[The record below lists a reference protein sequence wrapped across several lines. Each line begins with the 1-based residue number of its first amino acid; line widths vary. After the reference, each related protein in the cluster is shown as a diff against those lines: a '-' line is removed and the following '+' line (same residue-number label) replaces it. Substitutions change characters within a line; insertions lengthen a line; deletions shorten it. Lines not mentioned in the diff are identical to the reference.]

1 MTEITVN
8 LSTTPD
14 MIFSFSFRSLAVCDI
29 LHKHFLINGIRCYPS
44 SNGSRSHLAVA
55 VRRHE
60 GQSVFICL
68 VSDVRVLWESRRADL
83 FQLFLNA
90 VKVRKHN
97 LKFKFES
104 MVGIVA
110 SMEEDKKTSSTNYSL
125 WEISCINY
133 QTQLLRTER
142 SDLQSAHRPH
152 TVLGHASY

>member
-1 MTEITVN
+1 M
-8 LSTTPD
+8 
-14 MIFSFSFRSLAVCDI
+14 
-29 LHKHFLINGIRCYPS
+29 
-44 SNGSRSHLAVA
+44 
-55 VRRHE
+55 
-60 GQSVFICL
+60 
-68 VSDVRVLWESRRADL
+68 

-133 QTQLLRTER
+133 QKQLLRTER

-152 TVLGHASY
+152 TVLGHAVNSY